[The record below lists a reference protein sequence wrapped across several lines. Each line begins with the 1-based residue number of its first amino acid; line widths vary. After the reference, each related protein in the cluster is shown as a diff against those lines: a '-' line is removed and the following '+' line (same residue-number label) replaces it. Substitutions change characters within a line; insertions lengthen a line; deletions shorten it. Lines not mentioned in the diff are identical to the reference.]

1 MRGIHKVAVV
11 AAATVVFVFVGGGS
25 AVGRAGVSTG
35 TGGSGW
41 ADGGAAESAGVQQE
55 QAASSVTRSHEP
67 EAQP

>member
-1 MRGIHKVAVV
+1 MRGIQKVAVV

-25 AVGRAGVSTG
+25 ALGR
-35 TGGSGW
+35 
-41 ADGGAAESAGVQQE
+41 ADGGATESAGVQQE